1 MEKEPVGKRFGKRE
15 SDVWNEVS
23 HELSAKD
30 DRKAEA
36 YWREVAENGPSTD
49 VAPFV
54 QGTNTGSPKRLHP
67 DRKTGDH

>member
-1 MEKEPVGKRFGKRE
+1 MDKDIISSEKAKRPTDR
-15 SDVWNEVS
+15 WNEIS
-23 HELSAKD
+23 AELSD
-30 DRKAEA
+30 QHENRAER
-36 YWREVAENGPSTD
+36 YWREVAQNGPSTD